1 MGLLGGL
8 ETTKPALWLA
18 WCVAGEFGRVAAC
31 QFVRHAIG
39 AGRHSQGRPQ
49 LAAAYPQ
56 GVSGPGA
63 NPASFELRPL
73 NDSPKPTQLGASSP
87 GVGSRCCSC
96 ERHLRGWAPVCSPDC
111 RSLISL
117 ATPIHRR
124 VRRSSLLSRLARLAD
139 SPGEDAPGRAG
150 VCLARDYAITAR
162 MVVQTNEGQPIK
174 LPSVPLAPPR
184 QPFRWPVSGFP
195 AFAHTAL
202 CQKSEESLQLTSAS
216 AVADLPKAPSRAA
229 S

>member
-174 LPSVPLAPPR
+174 LPSVPLVWQR
-184 QPFRWPVSGFP
+184 YLSI
-195 AFAHTAL
+195 
-202 CQKSEESLQLTSAS
+202 SLRERRIDFSAS
-216 AVADLPKAPSRAA
+216 VILRDISASIRAA
-229 S
+229 RKRSCWVLPTSSRR